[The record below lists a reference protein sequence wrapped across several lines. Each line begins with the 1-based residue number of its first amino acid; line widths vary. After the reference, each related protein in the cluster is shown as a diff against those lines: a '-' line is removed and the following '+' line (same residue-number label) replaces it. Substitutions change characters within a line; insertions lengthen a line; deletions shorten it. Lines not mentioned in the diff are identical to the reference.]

1 MTSHLMLQFLRN
13 LKSFGASNWR
23 GLAAVIR
30 AEYKVK
36 TEIVPLLVGAL
47 GSVSKQLKTYN
58 DVIGIPNIIGSA
70 QMSTITKI
78 DRILRDVYY

>member
-1 MTSHLMLQFLRN
+1 M
-13 LKSFGASNWR
+13 
-23 GLAAVIR
+23 
-30 AEYKVK
+30 
-36 TEIVPLLVGAL
+36 VGAL

-78 DRILRDVYY
+78 DRILRDVYYWLLLIIDYYCLLLILEIIIIAIIIVIIIFIFNLFSKCMY